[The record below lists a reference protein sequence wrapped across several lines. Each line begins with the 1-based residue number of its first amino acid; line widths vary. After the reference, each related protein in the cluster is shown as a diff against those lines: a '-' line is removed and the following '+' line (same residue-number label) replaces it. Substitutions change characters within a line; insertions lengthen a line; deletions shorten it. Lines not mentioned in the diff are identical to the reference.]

1 MPKIHNAYSMMYNQT
16 EIESLNEE
24 DYSMFLA
31 YGDTISDKKAV
42 PVRAGSDFLWPPEDV
57 PSSTETG
64 GEELRFRVCVRNRK
78 HIGGFAAGYKGA

>member
-31 YGDTISDKKAV
+31 YGDTFTDTETSA
-42 PVRAGSDFLWPPEDV
+42 VRAGSDFLWPPEDV
-57 PSSTETG
+57 RSSTETG